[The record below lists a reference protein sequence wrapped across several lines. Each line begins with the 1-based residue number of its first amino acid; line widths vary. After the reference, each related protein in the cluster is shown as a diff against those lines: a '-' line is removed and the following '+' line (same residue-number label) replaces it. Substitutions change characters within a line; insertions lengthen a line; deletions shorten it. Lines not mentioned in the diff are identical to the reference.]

1 MSASIALARSNTLR
15 EIETDHMLSVTLIT
29 LNEEKN
35 LRRCLESVAFADEIV
50 VVDSGSQDRTL
61 AIAREFT
68 GQVFEEP
75 WQGFARQK
83 NLAQDKA
90 RGHWILNVDA
100 DERVTPEL
108 KEEILSIINKGTPLA
123 GFKIPR
129 KNFFC
134 GQWIRHGGWYPN
146 HQLRLYRKETGAFA
160 QREVHEQVV
169 VKGQV
174 GTLKAPL
181 EHFTYD
187 SISDYLKRMD
197 RYSELSAKQ
206 YLSEGKK
213 VSWLEILFRT
223 KFTFFKMWV
232 LQRGFLDGANGL
244 ILAVLYSYY
253 TFTKYA
259 KLKEMSK
266 K

>member
-1 MSASIALARSNTLR
+1 
-15 EIETDHMLSVTLIT
+15 MLSVTIIT
-29 LNEEKN
+29 LNEENN
-35 LRRCLESVAFADEIV
+35 LRRCLESVAFADEIIV
-50 VVDSGSQDRTL
+50 LDSGSEDHTL
-61 AIAREFT
+61 PIAREFT
-68 GQVFEEP
+68 DKVFQEP

-90 RGHWILNVDA
+90 QGHWILNVDA
-100 DERVTPEL
+100 DERVTSEL
-108 KEEILSIINKGTPLA
+108 KEEILSVIQRGPSFA

-146 HQLRLYRKETGAFA
+146 YQLRLYLKNAGSFA
-160 QREVHEQVV
+160 QREVHEQVEV
-169 VKGQV
+169 NGRL

-181 EHFTYD
+181 EHYTYD

-197 RYSELSAKQ
+197 RYSDLSARQ
-206 YLSEGKK
+206 YMQEGKK
-213 VSWLEILFRT
+213 ISWAEILFRT

-232 LQRGFLDGANGL
+232 LQRGLLDGSNGL
-244 ILAVLYSYY
+244 ILAILYSYY
-253 TFTKYA
+253 TFVKYS
-259 KLKEMSK
+259 KLKEISK

>member
-1 MSASIALARSNTLR
+1 
-15 EIETDHMLSVTLIT
+15 MLSVTIIT

-35 LRRCLESVAFADEIV
+35 LRACLESVAFADEII
-50 VVDSGSQDRTL
+50 VVDSGSEDQTL
-61 AIAREFT
+61 SIAREFT
-68 GQVFEEP
+68 DQVFQEP

-90 RGHWILNVDA
+90 LGPWILNVDA
-100 DERVTPEL
+100 DERVTPGL
-108 KEEILSIINKGTPLA
+108 KEEILWLLRNGSPYT

-146 HQLRLYRKETGAFA
+146 YQLRLYQKEAGSFT

-169 VKGQV
+169 VKGRV
-174 GTLKAPL
+174 GILKTPL

-187 SISDYLKRMD
+187 SLSDYINRMN
-197 RYSELSAKQ
+197 RYSDLSAGQ
-206 YLSEGKK
+206 YLLEGKK

-223 KFTFFKMWV
+223 KYTFLKMWL
-232 LQRGFLDGANGL
+232 LQGGILDGANGFV
-244 ILAVLYSYY
+244 LAVLYSYY
-253 TFTKYA
+253 TFIKYA
-259 KLKEMSK
+259 KLKEMVK

>member
-1 MSASIALARSNTLR
+1 
-15 EIETDHMLSVTLIT
+15 MLSVTIIT

-35 LRRCLESVAFADEIV
+35 LRACLESVAFADEII
-50 VVDSGSQDRTL
+50 VVDSGSEDQTL
-61 AIAREFT
+61 SIAREFT
-68 GQVFEEP
+68 DKIYQEP

-90 RGHWILNVDA
+90 RGPWILNVDA
-100 DERVTPEL
+100 DERVTPGL
-108 KEEILSIINKGTPLA
+108 KEEILSLFRNGSPYT

-146 HQLRLYRKETGAFA
+146 YQLRLYQKEAGSFT

-169 VKGQV
+169 VKGRV
-174 GTLKAPL
+174 GILKTPL

-187 SISDYLKRMD
+187 SLSDYLNRMD
-197 RYSELSAKQ
+197 RYSDLSAGQ
-206 YLSEGKK
+206 YLLEGKK

-223 KFTFFKMWV
+223 KYTFLKMWL
-232 LQRGFLDGANGL
+232 LQGGILDGANGFV
-244 ILAVLYSYY
+244 LAVLYSYY
-253 TFTKYA
+253 TFIKYA
-259 KLKEMSK
+259 KLKEMVK

>member
-1 MSASIALARSNTLR
+1 
-15 EIETDHMLSVTLIT
+15 MLSVTIIS

-35 LRRCLESVAFADEIV
+35 LRRCLESVAFADEII
-50 VVDSGSQDRTL
+50 VVDSGSQDNTL

-68 GQVFEEP
+68 DEVFQEP

-83 NLAQDKA
+83 NLAQDKTQ
-90 RGHWILNVDA
+90 GPWILNVDA
-100 DERVTPEL
+100 DEQVTPEL
-108 KEEILSIINKGTPLA
+108 KEEILSVIQKESPYK
-123 GFKIPR
+123 GFKISR

-146 HQLRLYRKETGAFA
+146 YQLRLYLKEAGNFA

-169 VKGQV
+169 VKGRV
-174 GTLKAPL
+174 GTLKAHL

-197 RYSELSAKQ
+197 RYSELSAQQ
-206 YLSEGKK
+206 YLLEGKK
-213 VSWLEILFRT
+213 VSWAEILFRT
-223 KFTFFKMWV
+223 KFNFFKMWV
-232 LQRGFLDGANGL
+232 LQRGFLDGSNGL

-253 TFTKYA
+253 TFVKYA
-259 KLKEMSK
+259 KLKEISK